1 MTDEDVG
8 GGRREVKLRKR
19 GKGEAKGE
27 KGEKVGGKSG
37 EGRKMQKDKK

>member
-8 GGRREVKLRKR
+8 GMGGREVKFRKKG

-27 KGEKVGGKSG
+27 K
-37 EGRKMQKDKK
+37 R